1 MNRKNQNK
9 MGDRTQVNRFD
20 IVGRVLF
27 VGKPIWISEKF
38 TKAFLVME
46 VYVDNKYKQEVPFEF
61 VNDYAPLIAS
71 VRVGDW
77 VEVVFVL
84 RSRKKVGTDAK
95 AHWWPSNSGIACT
108 VIERK
113 S

>member
-1 MNRKNQNK
+1 
-9 MGDRTQVNRFD
+9 MGDRTQKNQFD
-20 IVGRVLF
+20 IVGRVIF
-27 VGKPIWISEKF
+27 VGKPIWISERMSA
-38 TKAFLVME
+38 KAFLVME

-61 VNDYAPLIAS
+61 VNDNAPLIKS
-71 VRVGDW
+71 VREGDW

-84 RSRKKVGTDAK
+84 RGKKNIQSDGRAK
-95 AHWWPSNSGIACT
+95 WWPSNAGIACT

>member
-1 MNRKNQNK
+1 
-9 MGDRTQVNRFD
+9 MGDRTQKNQFD

-27 VGKPIWISEKF
+27 VGKPVWISERISA
-38 TKAFLVME
+38 KAFLIME

-61 VNDYAPLIAS
+61 VNDYAPLLAS
-71 VRVGDW
+71 IREGDW
-77 VEVVFVL
+77 VEVVFIL
-84 RSRKKVGTDAK
+84 RGKKNIQSDGRAK
-95 AHWWPSNSGIACT
+95 WWPSNSGVACT